1 MRQGFCVFVSG
12 NDPSKEVLDWRA
24 AGQALPRHSVPLLI
38 EEQDGTIAM
47 LCDYPEG
54 YLIGGKTI
62 EQVCLE
68 ARAEMANFA

>member
-12 NDPSKEVLDWRA
+12 NDPSKEILDWRA

-38 EEQDGTIAM
+38 EDQGGTIAS
-47 LCDYPEG
+47 LHEYPQG

-62 EQVCLE
+62 EEVCEE
-68 ARAEMANFA
+68 ARAVMANFA